1 MQPHF
6 RGPRQPSSNYDV
18 ALATSMTEGLTALHE
33 ALIAEATFVSAKI
46 REKVQSLLDISKEIQ
61 GANANLRH
69 LP

>member
-1 MQPHF
+1 
-6 RGPRQPSSNYDV
+6 
-18 ALATSMTEGLTALHE
+18 MTEGLTALHE